1 MIMGKREIRNKKMKK
16 IVVIG
21 AAVMV
26 LVAVIVAIAVVPT
39 AIIENN
45 FENIFERAENML
57 NPQIFITDMS
67 AENNFSGAKGE
78 MLVTEEAAIHM
89 IENLADVADDFE
101 YVGKENAAGSF
112 DIRYK
117 IYEGENAIEIYL
129 SKDGMYYVNGD
140 KKYVF
145 VPEDAETRIEYK
157 KIYNTACMFVK

>member
-1 MIMGKREIRNKKMKK
+1 
-16 IVVIG
+16 
-21 AAVMV
+21 
-26 LVAVIVAIAVVPT
+26 
-39 AIIENN
+39 
-45 FENIFERAENML
+45 
-57 NPQIFITDMS
+57 
-67 AENNFSGAKGE
+67 

-145 VPEDAETRIEYK
+145 VPDDAETRIEYK
-157 KIYNTACMFVK
+157 QIYNTACMFVK

>member
-1 MIMGKREIRNKKMKK
+1 MGKREIRKKKMKK
-16 IVVIG
+16 ALAVG
-21 AAVMV
+21 AAVLV

-45 FENIFERAENML
+45 FENIFERAENMT
-57 NPQIFITDMS
+57 NPQIFITDMG

-78 MLVTEEAAIHM
+78 MLVVGEAALFM
-89 IENLADVADDFE
+89 TKQLSEVADDFE
-101 YVGKENAAGSF
+101 YVGKESAVGSF

-145 VPEDAETRIEYK
+145 VPEDAETKIEYK
-157 KIYNTACMFVK
+157 QIYNTACMFVK

>member
-1 MIMGKREIRNKKMKK
+1 MGKREIRKKKMKK
-16 IVVIG
+16 ALAVG
-21 AAVMV
+21 AAV
-26 LVAVIVAIAVVPT
+26 LALAAVVVAIAVVPT

-67 AENNFSGAKGE
+67 AENNYSDGSGE
-78 MLVTEEAAIHM
+78 LLVEGSAARFM
-89 IENLADVADDFE
+89 IDELSDVADDFE